1 MLPGFN
7 GQLENEVLA
16 LVDEL
21 LRVHPHLLRQVSE
34 LENKTSKLMRGG
46 GGCQRGSLSEKSR
59 AQAQMPSARLPREPA
74 ISGFHNPYLKYYC
87 RYKAIS

>member
-46 GGCQRGSLSEKSR
+46 GGCQRGSLPEKSPDAVSSLTKR
-59 AQAQMPSARLPREPA
+59 TSHLM
-74 ISGFHNPYLKYYC
+74 IS
-87 RYKAIS
+87 

>member
-34 LENKTSKLMRGG
+34 LENKTK
-46 GGCQRGSLSEKSR
+46 
-59 AQAQMPSARLPREPA
+59 QADERWRWLPTWQSTGEVEVQMPSARLPREPV
-74 ISGFHNPYLKYYC
+74 IS
-87 RYKAIS
+87 

>member
-46 GGCQRGSLSEKSR
+46 CSCQRGSLLEKSR
-59 AQAQMPSARLPREPA
+59 CRQLAYQENQSSPLLHS
-74 ISGFHNPYLKYYC
+74 PYLKHYC
-87 RYKAIS
+87 RDKANS

>member
-1 MLPGFN
+1 MLPGLN

-34 LENKTSKLMRGG
+34 LENKTSKLMRERWRWLPTWQSTG
-46 GGCQRGSLSEKSR
+46 EVEV
-59 AQAQMPSARLPREPA
+59 QMQSARLPREPV
-74 ISGFHNPYLKYYC
+74 IS
-87 RYKAIS
+87 

>member
-7 GQLENEVLA
+7 GQLENKVLA

-46 GGCQRGSLSEKSR
+46 GGCQRGTWQSTGEVVG
-59 AQAQMPSARLPREPA
+59 QMLAYQENQSSHDFITLT
-74 ISGFHNPYLKYYC
+74 
-87 RYKAIS
+87 

>member
-46 GGCQRGSLSEKSR
+46 GGCQRGSLPEKSR
-59 AQAQMPSARLPREPA
+59 ARCRQLAYQENQSPPLL
-74 ISGFHNPYLKYYC
+74 HNPYLKHYC
-87 RYKAIS
+87 RDKANS